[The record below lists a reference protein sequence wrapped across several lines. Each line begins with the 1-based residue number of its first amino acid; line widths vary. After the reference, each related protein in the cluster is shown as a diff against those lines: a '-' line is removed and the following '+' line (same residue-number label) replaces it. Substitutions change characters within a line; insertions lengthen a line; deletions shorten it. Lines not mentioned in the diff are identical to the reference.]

1 MLYFW
6 LLRCIYS
13 ACPKSDKDLTL
24 RRVSNSIFFKSTK
37 TYRNSR
43 FGTLWRRHL
52 AMTSL
57 PCALC
62 IIWICLVCHSTGTG
76 FIYQFPGVTG
86 QSVNSEQRATTGSP
100 GSGSNIHLRNWCQ
113 YNVLRTVK
121 CQVHNGTETMVQ
133 RVFQGCRWP
142 GPCTKL
148 IRTVVRP
155 SYKVAYRQVT
165 AREWRCC
172 PGFVGDE
179 CREECMNCTGF
190 TDINN
195 RLNFIESKI
204 KLLEGAGSPSPS
216 FNNSTEGSNDNVMY
230 TPTLT
235 PIGLPSNLHP
245 GGRGPPGPI
254 GSPGIPGPAGEAGVP
269 GQTGP
274 AGQAGVPGQTGP
286 TGPMGERGRPGE
298 IGLPGLPGP
307 PGPPGPPSSST
318 RPRGDMFGFDEQ
330 AEETPLTPTLP
341 ELVAGPL
348 GPSGPSGPSGPPG
361 PRGPIGPAG
370 VPGLPGRDAAGGLQ
384 GKAGNPGPKGDAGER
399 GPSGLPGEHGQPG
412 QSGQKG
418 EPGEG
423 LPEGGAEGVQQLRE
437 ALKILAE
444 RVLILEHM
452 IGLHESPVESGS
464 GLESLPDSFSFPAV
478 KTRLAEST
486 IKTRRLQPLQLS
498 SRPSSR
504 KQSGGQTETMYFLRH
519 Q

>member
-1 MLYFW
+1 
-6 LLRCIYS
+6 
-13 ACPKSDKDLTL
+13 
-24 RRVSNSIFFKSTK
+24 
-37 TYRNSR
+37 
-43 FGTLWRRHL
+43 
-52 AMTSL
+52 MTSL

-62 IIWICLVCHSTGTG
+62 IIWICLICHSTGTG

-86 QSVNSEQRATTGSP
+86 QSVNSEQSATTGSP

-113 YNVLRTVK
+113 YTVLRTVK

-142 GPCTKL
+142 GPCSKL

-155 SYKVAYRQVT
+155 SYKVAYRQIT

-216 FNNSTEGSNDNVMY
+216 FNNSTEGSSDNVMY
-230 TPTLT
+230 PPTPTG
-235 PIGLPSNLHP
+235 PPSYLHP

-274 AGQAGVPGQTGP
+274 

-298 IGLPGLPGP
+298 IGHPGP
-307 PGPPGPPSSST
+307 PGPTSSST

-330 AEETPLTPTLP
+330 EETRLTPTLP
-341 ELVAGPL
+341 ELVAGPP
-348 GPSGPSGPSGPPG
+348 GPSGPLGPPG
-361 PRGPIGPAG
+361 PPGPIGPAG
-370 VPGLPGRDAAGGLQ
+370 VPGLPGRDAEGGLQ

-423 LPEGGAEGVQQLRE
+423 LPEGEAEGLQQLRE

-452 IGLHESPVESGS
+452 IGIHESPVESGS
-464 GLESLPDSFSFPAV
+464 GLEGLPDSFSFPAIKTRLAESAI

-486 IKTRRLQPLQLS
+486 IKTRRLQPLQIS
-498 SRPSSR
+498 SHPSSR
-504 KQSGGQTETMYFLRH
+504 KHSGGQTETMYFLRH

>member
-1 MLYFW
+1 
-6 LLRCIYS
+6 
-13 ACPKSDKDLTL
+13 
-24 RRVSNSIFFKSTK
+24 
-37 TYRNSR
+37 
-43 FGTLWRRHL
+43 
-52 AMTSL
+52 MTSL
-57 PCALC
+57 PCALW
-62 IIWICLVCHSTGTG
+62 IIWICLICHSTGTG

-86 QSVNSEQRATTGSP
+86 QSVNSEQSATTGSP

-113 YNVLRTVK
+113 YTVLRTVK

-142 GPCTKL
+142 GPCSKL
-148 IRTVVRP
+148 ISYRTVVRP
-155 SYKVAYRQVT
+155 SYKVAYRQIT

-216 FNNSTEGSNDNVMY
+216 FNNSTEGSSDNVMY
-230 TPTLT
+230 PPT
-235 PIGLPSNLHP
+235 PIGPPSYLHP

-274 AGQAGVPGQTGP
+274 

-298 IGLPGLPGP
+298 IGHPGP
-307 PGPPGPPSSST
+307 PGPTSSST
-318 RPRGDMFGFDEQ
+318 WPRGDMFGFDEQ
-330 AEETPLTPTLP
+330 EETRLTPTLP
-341 ELVAGPL
+341 ELVAGPP
-348 GPSGPSGPSGPPG
+348 GPSGPLGPPG
-361 PRGPIGPAG
+361 PPGPIGPAG
-370 VPGLPGRDAAGGLQ
+370 VPGLPGRDAEGGLQ

-399 GPSGLPGEHGQPG
+399 G

-423 LPEGGAEGVQQLRE
+423 LPEGEAEGLQQLRE

-452 IGLHESPVESGS
+452 IGIHESPVESGS
-464 GLESLPDSFSFPAV
+464 GLEGLPDSFSFPTI
-478 KTRLAEST
+478 KTRLAESA

-504 KQSGGQTETMYFLRH
+504 KPDGDHVFFKTPMSV
-519 Q
+519 